1 MAFLQVAPYVLK
13 SRSLLGRFFQ
23 KLQARNDQTG
33 FNFPT
38 GIAVMA
44 PTGVAFGDRTCQGKE
59 DDFQG

>member
-1 MAFLQVAPYVLK
+1 ME
-13 SRSLLGRFFQ
+13 

-44 PTGVAFGDRTCQGKE
+44 PTGVTFGTRTCQGKE
-59 DDFQG
+59 DDFERGCNEQMPRDKH